1 MDVFP
6 FLRSLGIADPLGIGF
21 LSVVLTF
28 VSAWVFTHRFVPR
41 VRDYA
46 IKVGWADLP
55 NERRLN
61 KAPLPN
67 AGGLAI
73 FAGFIIP
80 VVIVWALRPIGVT
93 EVQVQVLAI
102 LLGATL
108 MVMLGF
114 IDDQFTLPPLFRL
127 GMQTVAALLLVLNGL
142 SIELLALPFLPVI
155 PVGLLEPFNIFF
167 TLLWIVG
174 ITNAFNLLDGVDGVV
189 GGIGFIAS
197 VVMLAVAAQFPD
209 RGSAVVL
216 LAGLAGAA
224 LGFLRHNFNPSRI
237 IMGDGGAYLFGY
249 TLAAIS
255 LLGTLKVSAGT
266 SLLAPLLFLALPII
280 DTTQVIVGRLLRGQN
295 PLSTPDK
302 THIHHRLFARYGARG
317 AAVIIWAITLGFN
330 IVGML
335 AQGIPAQVIFFVTL
349 GVGGCLTWVA
359 LRRVRALRL
368 EESHVTVKEAVK

>member
-1 MDVFP
+1 MDVLQ
-6 FLRSLGIADPLGIGF
+6 FLRSLGIAEPFGIGF
-21 LSVVLTF
+21 LSVALTF
-28 VSAWVFTHRFVPR
+28 LAAWVFTHRFVPP
-41 VRDYA
+41 VREFA

-80 VVIVWALRPIGVT
+80 VVVVWALRPIGVT
-93 EVQVQVLAI
+93 QVQVQVLAI

-114 IDDQFTLPPLFRL
+114 IDDQFSLPPLFRL
-127 GMQTVAALLLVLNGL
+127 GTQFIAALLLILNGL
-142 SIELLALPFLPVI
+142 HIDLQTLTFLPTI
-155 PVGLLEPFNIFF
+155 PDAVLEPLNVFV

-209 RGSAVVL
+209 RGAAVVL

-237 IMGDGGAYLFGY
+237 IMGDAGAYLFGY
-249 TLAAIS
+249 TLSAVA
-255 LLGTLKVSAGT
+255 LLGTLKFSVGAT
-266 SLLAPLLFLALPII
+266 LLPPLLFLALPII
-280 DTTQVIVGRLLRGQN
+280 DTTQVVIGRLLRGQN

-335 AQGIPAQVIFFVTL
+335 AQGVPPQVIFFVTL
-349 GVGGCLTWVA
+349 GAGACLAWVA

-368 EESHVTVKEAVK
+368 EQLRQGREAAK